1 MNFLEALS
9 ISSQPFEV
17 QNSMCAAK
25 FDSLNITDT
34 TLRDAHQSLIATRLR
49 TEDML
54 PLARA
59 IDQAGFFSVEAW
71 GGATFDSCIRF
82 LNDDPWDR
90 LRMLKAELKHT
101 PIQMLLRGQN
111 LVGYRHY
118 PDDVV
123 EKFVEASARNGV
135 DIFRVFDALNDIRNM
150 KKAMEEVKNV
160 GGHLQGAISY
170 TTSPVHSVATFIDMA
185 QELYTLGCD
194 SICIKDMAGL
204 IMPHDA
210 RDLIAGIKKTAD
222 VKVCLHSHCT
232 SGVAPL
238 SYQAA
243 IDAGVD
249 ILDTAM
255 SPFAFGTSQPP
266 TESIVASVLGTPRD
280 TGIDLITLR
289 NVRNICREMR
299 EKYEPLFS
307 AITDRVDSDVLIYQ
321 LPGGMISNL
330 VSQLKEQNALDRLD
344 DVFHEVPRVRKD
356 LGYPPLVTPTSQIV
370 GTQAVFNVLMDG
382 ERYRNVT
389 REVKDYVLGLYG
401 RSPAPISPEVRALIV
416 GDEEPVTVRP
426 ADLLEP
432 IYEQMRAQAVEQ
444 GLVTRDED
452 VLTYILY
459 PSIAPSFLRGE
470 RQAEVIPE
478 AAAPAGPV
486 GVADFPRSMEV
497 EVDGEIFSV
506 RIVTVEGDSVGA
518 SVCTPSAKERIPR
531 GEVAG
536 GVKSNMQGMV
546 LKVMFPRGS
555 TVKKGDTLIVL
566 EAMKMENP
574 IRSPRDGTVSEIFVD
589 AGDVVQNGDVLMVIE

>member
-1 MNFLEALS
+1 
-9 ISSQPFEV
+9 
-17 QNSMCAAK
+17 MCAAK
-25 FDSLNITDT
+25 SDTLYITDT

-59 IDQAGFFSVEAW
+59 IDNVGFFSVEAW

-90 LRMLKAELKHT
+90 LRMLKTELRRT

-123 EKFVEASARNGV
+123 ERFVDASARNGV

-150 KKAMEEVKNV
+150 TKAMEEVRNV
-160 GGHLQGAISY
+160 GAHLQGAISY

-185 QELYTLGCD
+185 EDLYSLGCD

-210 RDLIAGIKKTAD
+210 RDLISGIKKAVD
-222 VKVCLHSHCT
+222 IKVCLHSHCT

-255 SPFAFGTSQPP
+255 SPFALGTSQPP
-266 TESIVASVLGTPRD
+266 TESVVASVSRTSRD
-280 TGIDLITLR
+280 TGIDLIALREVR
-289 NVRNICREMR
+289 NVCREVR

-307 AITDRVDSDVLIYQ
+307 AIADRVDSDVLIYQ

-330 VSQLKEQNALDRLD
+330 ISQLKEQDALDRLEE
-344 DVFHEVPRVRKD
+344 VFLEIPRVRKD

-370 GTQAVFNVLMDG
+370 GTQAVFNVLMGG

-389 REVKDYVLGLYG
+389 TEVKDYVLGLYG
-401 RSPAPISPEVRALIV
+401 RPPAPISPEVRKLII

-426 ADLLEP
+426 ADLLMP
-432 IYEQMRAQAVEQ
+432 IYEQMRGEAVEQ
-444 GLVTRDED
+444 GLVTREED

-459 PSIAPSFLRGE
+459 PSIAPSFLKGE
-470 RQAEVIPE
+470 RQAEVISKPSAE
-478 AAAPAGPV
+478 SARTAEIPS
-486 GVADFPRSMEV
+486 SMEV

-506 RIVTVEGDSVGA
+506 RIVTVEGSSVTVPMA
-518 SVCTPSAKERIPR
+518 APAARERIPR
-531 GEVAG
+531 GDVAG

-546 LKVMFPRGS
+546 LQVLTQKGNAVR
-555 TVKKGDTLIVL
+555 KGDTLIVL

-574 IRSPRDGTVSEIFVD
+574 IRSPRDGTVEEIFVN
-589 AGDVVQNGDVLMVIE
+589 AGDVVQNGDVLMIIE